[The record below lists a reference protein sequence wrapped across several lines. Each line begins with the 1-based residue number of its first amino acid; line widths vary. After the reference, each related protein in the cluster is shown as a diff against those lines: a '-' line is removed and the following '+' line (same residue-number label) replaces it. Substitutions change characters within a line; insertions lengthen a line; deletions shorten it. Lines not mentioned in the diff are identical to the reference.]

1 MFPRR
6 KKRSRKPIEWS
17 DAPDIKRD
25 IERLIEMV
33 DLPWLDPD
41 KIFCVRS
48 ENANTRAIARI
59 WGLSRVWQ
67 IALEVK
73 PSYVLEVVSEYFD
86 KLDETKKDEVLL
98 HELAHIPH
106 NFSGALVPHTKRGKN
121 NFHDKLHSMIVKYH
135 KAK

>member
-1 MFPRR
+1 MFQRR
-6 KKRSRKPIEWS
+6 KKRSKKPIEWRE
-17 DAPDIKRD
+17 APDIKGD
-25 IERLIEMV
+25 IERLIKLV
-33 DLPWLDPD
+33 DLDWLSSE
-41 KIFCVRS
+41 KIYCMRS

-67 IALEVK
+67 IALEIK

-86 KLDETKKDEVLL
+86 RLPDIKKDEVLL

-135 KAK
+135 EAK